1 MKGLRSPHKR
11 LGNKIQPAMSQ
22 MEQGMETIIKTF
34 HKHSGKEGDPDTLSQ
49 KEFKQLLNKDMPNT
63 FKKEKKDKKAM
74 NHMMEDLDT
83 DKDGQLCFDEFV
95 DLLVKVLIT
104 DHKKT
109 HKNVSSYDN
118 GLSHD
123 PSYGPSLR
131 EGDNRGNCHSK

>member
-1 MKGLRSPHKR
+1 
-11 LGNKIQPAMSQ
+11 MSQ

-49 KEFKQLLNKDMPNT
+49 KEFNQLVNKDMPNT
-63 FKKEKKDKKAM
+63 LKKEKKDQKAM
-74 NHMMEDLDT
+74 NQMMKDLDT

-95 DLLVKVLIT
+95 GLLIKVLIT

-109 HKNVSSYDN
+109 HKHVSSHDHDR
-118 GLSHD
+118 SHD

-131 EGDNRGNCHSK
+131 EDDHHNCHSK